1 MAIMMIDDD
10 DDNVKIEKEDSDTAY
25 IKNTIKQGLQDIET
39 IVDTFERLLPLVE
52 PFGDAETIAELI
64 LLYTEVIPNILVG
77 DYDNVLEGLSEEAEE
92 MARVAIK
99 HRRKDMFAKLLEK
112 YIDQCQ
118 TSFTDYEGTVKDVA
132 DKTGTELG
140 ELALETDKVA
150 ESTD

>member
-10 DDNVKIEKEDSDTAY
+10 DDNVKIEKEDNDTAY

-112 YIDQCQ
+112 YND
-118 TSFTDYEGTVKDVA
+118 
-132 DKTGTELG
+132 
-140 ELALETDKVA
+140 
-150 ESTD
+150 